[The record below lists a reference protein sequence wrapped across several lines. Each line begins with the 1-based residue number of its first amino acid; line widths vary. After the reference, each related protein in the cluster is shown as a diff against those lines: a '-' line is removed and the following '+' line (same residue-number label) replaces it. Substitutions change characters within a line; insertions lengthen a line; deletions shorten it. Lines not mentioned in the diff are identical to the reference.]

1 MPSLKEFR
9 LRIAS
14 VKSTQKITKALQ
26 MVATAKLKRAQEA
39 AQAAR
44 PYATRMASVIAN
56 LASGATA
63 GSGGPKLITG
73 TGSDDVHLLVVLT
86 AERGLCGGFNSNI
99 AKLAR
104 TEIRRL
110 REAGKTVKILTIGKK
125 GADALKRQYGSMI
138 VGHIDRRMERRV
150 TSEGAARIARE
161 ITGRFENAEF
171 DVATLIFARFK
182 NLLTQTPTALQLI
195 PARAPADAP
204 KIDLEGS
211 SYIYEPS
218 EEEILEALLPRY
230 LSTQV
235 LSALLETEAGFQGAQ
250 MTAMDNA
257 TRNAGDMIRS
267 LQLRYN
273 RARQAQITKEL
284 IEIIS
289 GAEAL

>member
-39 AQAAR
+39 AQSAR

-56 LASGATA
+56 LASGAAA
-63 GSGGPKLITG
+63 GGGPKLIAG
-73 TGSDDVHLLVVLT
+73 TGNDDVHLLVVMT
-86 AERGLCGGFNSNI
+86 SERGLCGGFNTNI
-99 AKLAR
+99 VKLAR
-104 TEIRRL
+104 AEIRRL
-110 REAGKTVKILTIGKK
+110 QQAGKTVKILTVGKK
-125 GADALKRQYGSMI
+125 GNDALKRLYGQLI
-138 VGHIDRRMERRV
+138 IGHIDRRNERSV
-150 TSEGAARIARE
+150 TAEGAATIARQ
-161 ITGRFENAEF
+161 ITDRFDAAEF
-171 DVATLIFARFK
+171 DVATLVFARFK
-182 NLLTQTPTALQLI
+182 NLLTQIPTAMQLI
-195 PARAPADAP
+195 PAKPPADAP
-204 KIDLEGS
+204 TVDLAGAR
-211 SYIYEPS
+211 YIYEPS
-218 EEEILEALLPRY
+218 EEAILEALLPRY
-230 LSTQV
+230 LSTQI

>member
-44 PYATRMASVIAN
+44 PYASRMASVIAN
-56 LASGATA
+56 LASGAAA
-63 GSGGPKLITG
+63 GGGPKLIAG
-73 TGSDDVHLLVVLT
+73 TGKDDVHLLVVMT
-86 AERGLCGGFNSNI
+86 SERGLCGGFNTNI
-99 AKLAR
+99 VKLAR
-104 TEIRRL
+104 AEIKRL
-110 REAGKTVKILTIGKK
+110 QAAGKTVKILTVGKK
-125 GADALKRQYGSMI
+125 GNDALKRLFGPLI
-138 VGHIDRRMERRV
+138 VGHIDRRAERSV
-150 TSEGAARIARE
+150 TAAGAAGIARQ
-161 ITGRFENAEF
+161 ITDRFDAGEF
-171 DVATLIFARFK
+171 DVATLVFARFK
-182 NLLTQTPTALQLI
+182 NLLTQVPTAMQLI
-195 PARAPADAP
+195 PAKAPADAP
-204 KIDLEGS
+204 KIDLQGAR
-211 SYIYEPS
+211 YIYEPS
-218 EEEILEALLPRY
+218 EEAILEALLPRY
-230 LSTQV
+230 LGTQL

-257 TRNAGDMIRS
+257 TRNAGDMIKS